1 MSKFKHFLGI
11 DVSKDYFDAVAI
23 LNGDKEKSL
32 HNQFTNDSKGIKSLC
47 KWLKTQGS
55 TCENTLVCLEH
66 TGMYGKLI
74 IKYLMGFHFSV
85 WVEMSLKIIR
95 SIGLQRGK
103 NDKVDAERIAF
114 YAMKNVEVAVVY
126 KAPSRTIDKIRN
138 LMSLRDKL
146 VITKASLLRNSKEL
160 KLFDLEVA
168 KLSDKSQKNTLKG
181 ITLDLKNIENQLD
194 KYIKEDE
201 NLNKIYSQATSV
213 PGIGKVTALFLICF
227 TNEFTMYSTPRQLAC
242 YAGVVPFEYT
252 SGKSVRAKPKVHHMA
267 NKKLKKQLHMC
278 ALSAIAHDPET
289 KLYFNRKVAEGKNKM
304 LVVNNV
310 RNKLIHRVC
319 ACIRENKIFEVRKAA
334 WNRSFFIA
342 LSCQGEAEIGSA
354 EEQPIR
360 NKPLVPTNKSKPKGR
375 FSPSFL
381 ILFKGFLCLKKT

>member
-11 DVSKDYFDAVAI
+11 DVSKEYFDAVVI
-23 LNGDKEKSL
+23 LDGNKEKSV

-47 KWLKTQGS
+47 QWLKKQGA
-55 TCENTLVCLEH
+55 TAENTLVCLEH

-74 IKYLMGFHFSV
+74 VRHLIGFNFSV

-114 YAMKNVEVAVVY
+114 YAMKNAEEAVIY
-126 KAPSRTIDKIRN
+126 KAPSRTVDKIRN
-138 LMSLRDKL
+138 LMTLRDKL
-146 VITKASLLRNSKEL
+146 IVTKASLLRNSKEL
-160 KLFDLEVA
+160 KSFDLEVA
-168 KLSDKSQKNTLKG
+168 KLSEKFQKQTIKG
-181 ITLDLKNIENQLD
+181 ITLDLKKIESQLD
-194 KYIKEDE
+194 AFIKEDE

-227 TNEFTMYSTPRQLAC
+227 TNEFTMYSAPRQLAC

-278 ALSAIAHDPET
+278 ALSAVAHDPEM
-289 KLYFNRKVAEGKNKM
+289 KQYFTRKVEEGKSKM
-304 LVVNNV
+304 LVINNV

-319 ACIRENKIFEVRKAA
+319 ACIKGNRKFEDRKAA
-334 WNRSFFIA
+334 
-342 LSCQGEAEIGSA
+342 
-354 EEQPIR
+354 
-360 NKPLVPTNKSKPKGR
+360 
-375 FSPSFL
+375 
-381 ILFKGFLCLKKT
+381 